1 MTNLVE
7 HLRELSINRLFN
19 IPSFQTAWNQSWRQ
33 EINNQIGNLPTVN
46 SVLGIGDELRNIFR
60 TTAVQGRD
68 QGILAAGGATWEA
81 LVCWYMNL
89 CQIGSRSVT
98 IKFTKELIPQC
109 LIDAITVMYGNF
121 PSNTESDLMTIIF
134 PDIDEV
140 RNILPNT
147 SIEHFEEFKLNLD
160 QIVQTNFNDIRLG
173 IIQCK
178 TNWNDNAQ
186 IPMLWDM
193 IYNVR
198 QFRSPNISVGT
209 NGFSIQDLAEFTYS
223 FVTVPSQNIDY
234 RPNTTP
240 VNRVSSL
247 TGGNFWG
254 QPTVHNVALSLREIF
269 NRNFS
274 AGQYQG
280 LRQDLGNE
288 IQNLTTNYTYFNIP

>member
-1 MTNLVE
+1 MPNLVE

-33 EINNQIGNLPTVN
+33 EINNQIGTLPTVN

-109 LIDAITVMYGNF
+109 LIDAITVMYGTF

-178 TNWNDNAQ
+178 TNWNENAQ

-198 QFRSPNISVGT
+198 QFRSQNISVGT

-240 VNRVSSL
+240 VNRVSNL

-254 QPTVHNVALSLREIF
+254 QPTVNNVALSLREIF